1 MSIYLIHK
9 NSYES
14 INDQQTKGKQ
24 YEYTNNSLV
33 KEYQQ
38 AVQGKYIEMTYEQ
51 RYLISLMI
59 NETQIKTTKPL
70 FEHSIARF
78 RRLQCTVLMRV

>member
-1 MSIYLIHK
+1 MTNRPKENNMNIQIILWSR
-9 NSYES
+9 N
-14 INDQQTKGKQ
+14 INRQFR
-24 YEYTNNSLV
+24 E
-33 KEYQQ
+33 
-38 AVQGKYIEMTYEQ
+38 KYIEMTYEQ